1 MTPDT
6 IKALKAVA
14 VPFANRFIKSA
25 PQGKSGE
32 YVPHDIVNQKALAIF
47 GFHTFEIIEL
57 IRGDVPAW
65 VDKKTGEVRRAAR
78 PDGVVGVRAR
88 LTVEIDGKTVS
99 IVEVGSEDNPQL
111 ENDADNAKKAASD
124 AYKRCWMRMGLGLH
138 LWSGSDYE
146 LPKMLEFYQAPD
158 VSA

>member
-6 IKALKAVA
+6 LKALKAVA
-14 VPFANRFIKSA
+14 VPFAGRFIKQA
-25 PQGKSGE
+25 PQGKSGD

-47 GFHTFEIIEL
+47 GFHTFEIVEL
-57 IRGDVPAW
+57 IRGYVPAW
-65 VDKKTGEVRRAAR
+65 EKDGKVRRLAR
-78 PDGVVGVRAR
+78 ENGVVGVRAR

-99 IVEVGSEDNPQL
+99 IIEVGSEDNPQL

-146 LPKMLEFYQAPD
+146 LPAMLDHYQKAPD
-158 VSA
+158 AS